1 MPWVLETF
9 HAPLM
14 ASTFDRRCVGQQQS
28 FPHTHEK
35 KKTLQPKVQK
45 SRSAEHLMY
54 SKLLFLNNIKHKTTK
69 WHISIPVYPP
79 CTRYKHAVS
88 TCRLEHMQHTQH
100 TQCNAKGG
108 ISRDFL
114 LKSSQ
119 NYSTEDQIWYAPKCL
134 QHLEVDGL
142 QNGFR
147 LIEFYEQHDEYP
159 VIG

>member
-1 MPWVLETF
+1 MDISVSLYIP
-9 HAPLM
+9 HAL
-14 ASTFDRRCVGQQQS
+14 ATNTQ
-28 FPHTHEK
+28 
-35 KKTLQPKVQK
+35 
-45 SRSAEHLMY
+45 
-54 SKLLFLNNIKHKTTK
+54 
-69 WHISIPVYPP
+69 YPP
-79 CTRYKHAVS
+79 VVS
-88 TCRLEHMQHTQH
+88 NISS

-119 NYSTEDQIWYAPKCL
+119 NYSTEDQIRYAPKCL